1 MTTDLDKYGLVAL
14 TIIVVLILFIAI
26 HDLQEEP
33 DPDIRRVQIEDEG
46 TGGLDKGASEDL
58 VVVLEENEAEPGAE
72 DFNFMEGPVEYPGSP
87 ALEPKID
94 APSRDSVKRHKVKSG
109 DTLSEISIH
118 YYGSARHWK
127 ALVEANPGVNPKN
140 LMVGQELKVPVLPVS
155 VPLRSVQFENPF
167 PQKRDAVR
175 FYNVKKGDTLVKIAE
190 KMYGDGLDWRK
201 IYAANRRSIPDPKK
215 LKIGTKLEIPR
226 PK

>member
-14 TIIVVLILFIAI
+14 TIIVVLILFIAV

-46 TGGLDKGASEDL
+46 IGGLDKGASEDL
-58 VVVLEENEAEPGAE
+58 VVVLEGNVEEPGAE

-87 ALEPKID
+87 ALEKKKD
-94 APSRDSVKRHKVKSG
+94 GPSKAGVNRHKVKRG
-109 DTLSEISIH
+109 DTLSEISIL
-118 YYGSARHWK
+118 YYGSARHWE
-127 ALVEANPGVNPKN
+127 ALVEANPGVNPKS
-140 LMVGQELKVPVLPVS
+140 LMVGQELKIPALPLS
-155 VPLRSVQFENPF
+155 VPLRSVQFENPSS
-167 PQKRDAVR
+167 PKQNPAR
-175 FYNVKKGDTLVKIAE
+175 FYSVKKGDTLVKIAE
-190 KMYGDGLDWRK
+190 KVYGDGMDWRK
-201 IYAANRRSIPDPKK
+201 IYAANRKSITDPRK